1 MFNTGYGGT
10 GDFEALARQYWSAW
24 GNAMRQAG
32 LGAVAPPPPPPQDP
46 WHQAMDW
53 WSRRLPQGPSQVN
66 DTLGRFN
73 RQARDWFGQ
82 MQQVAAQFAGRDSS
96 PSEIGQAWRQALGA
110 RGANPF
116 PEMFKAMSGKGLHGL
131 DEWTAQMQ
139 PFLDSLRQDAE
150 RWLHLPAFGQHREHH
165 ERLQALVQAQ
175 LDYQE
180 RNAAFNVL
188 MGKCAQRAFEVFE
201 DKLAACEEPGR
212 QISSARGLFDLWID
226 AAEQAYAEIALSQ
239 EFREACGALTNA
251 QMRLRAGVQREV
263 ELMCAQ
269 FGMPTRTEVDSAH
282 RKIAELER
290 ALRRA
295 KAQGTAGDQRRAAPA
310 AIRERERRPQS
321 RTAQAQAEPEL
332 DQRTP
337 ADRLAAKQGATGT
350 PDRSDKPRQA
360 PGETTARERAAAP
373 ATVREEPARGP
384 AARKADGAEAREAGA
399 KKPAVQ
405 AGAAAADAPPKGGDA
420 ETAARKPKPAK
431 PHKPAGKSGKH
442 AADWEAARAKAGVV
456 SMKDWVARYS
466 AAQSE
471 ENAPAKGR
479 KRSRK

>member
-1 MFNTGYGGT
+1 
-10 GDFEALARQYWSAW
+10 
-24 GNAMRQAG
+24 
-32 LGAVAPPPPPPQDP
+32 
-46 WHQAMDW
+46 
-53 WSRRLPQGPSQVN
+53 
-66 DTLGRFN
+66 
-73 RQARDWFGQ
+73 
-82 MQQVAAQFAGRDSS
+82 
-96 PSEIGQAWRQALGA
+96 
-110 RGANPF
+110 
-116 PEMFKAMSGKGLHGL
+116 
-131 DEWTAQMQ
+131 
-139 PFLDSLRQDAE
+139 
-150 RWLHLPAFGQHREHH
+150 
-165 ERLQALVQAQ
+165 
-175 LDYQE
+175 
-180 RNAAFNVL
+180 

-201 DKLAACEEPGR
+201 AKLAACEEPGR

-295 KAQGTAGDQRRAAPA
+295 KAQGTAGDARRAAA
-310 AIRERERRPQS
+310 APVRERERRPQPETPQAQAG
-321 RTAQAQAEPEL
+321 TAQAQAEARV

-337 ADRLAAKQGATGT
+337 ADRLAKQGATGT

-360 PGETTARERAAAP
+360 PGETVARERAAAP
-373 ATVREEPARGP
+373 ATVREEPARRQT
-384 AARKADGAEAREAGA
+384 ARKADGAKAEGAEA
-399 KKPAVQ
+399 KKPAADVDVV
-405 AGAAAADAPPKGGDA
+405 AADAPRKPADA
-420 ETAARKPKPAK
+420 DTAARKPEPAK
-431 PHKPAGKSGKH
+431 PHKAAGKSGKH
-442 AADWEAARAKAGVV
+442 AADSEAPRAKTGVV

-466 AAQSE
+466 AAQAE